1 MKTPLTIGKLAK
13 AANVNVETIRYYQ
26 RIGMIKE
33 PIKPFAGYRVYDNSL
48 INTVKFIKRSQQ
60 LGFVLSEIKEL
71 LNLGNGRCTDVKSI
85 AQEKRMKI
93 LRQIK
98 DLTSMK
104 NELDNLIDACEL
116 TENTPECAIIESLTK
131 NK

>member
-26 RIGMIKE
+26 RIGMLKE
-33 PIKPFAGYRVYDNSL
+33 PIKPVTGYRVYDSSL
-48 INTVKFIKRSQQ
+48 VNTIKFIKRSQQ
-60 LGFVLSEIKEL
+60 LGFVLAEIKEL

-104 NELDNLIDACEL
+104 NELDNLIEACEL
-116 TENTPECAIIESLTK
+116 TENTPECAIIESLAK
-131 NK
+131 I